1 MKKDITNRKDI
12 MKKSSFHLT
21 EQNQKIE
28 SRIVVALE
36 RISEAFRVLLWNES
50 KENSLSPIQIQI
62 LIFIYFHSTE
72 KCKVGYLA
80 DEFNMTK
87 ATISDSVK
95 VLLSKELV
103 TKETDPIDTRSF
115 SLSLTNKGKKIAKKA
130 SLFASSIEQPIE
142 KLTQEQKTIMLN
154 GLLKL
159 IYDLNK
165 SGIITIQRMC
175 FTCSNYQLEKGVHYC
190 KLLKSQL
197 AENELRVDCPE
208 HELQI

>member
-1 MKKDITNRKDI
+1 MKY
-12 MKKSSFHLT
+12 SSFNLS

-62 LIFIYFHSTE
+62 LIFVYFHSLE

-95 VLLSKELV
+95 VLLAKDLV
-103 TKETDPIDTRSF
+103 AKETDPTDTRSY
-115 SLSLTNKGKKIAKKA
+115 SLILTTEGKKIAKKT
-130 SLFASSIEQPIE
+130 SFFASSIEQPLE
-142 KLTQEQKTIMLN
+142 KLSEEQKTIMLN

-175 FTCSNYQLEKGVHYC
+175 FTCSNYQVDKGIHYC
-190 KLLKSQL
+190 KLLKSRL
-197 AENELRVDCPE
+197 AESELRVDCPE
-208 HELQI
+208 HELQL

>member
-1 MKKDITNRKDI
+1 MILLSKAIKLKKK
-12 MKKSSFHLT
+12 
-21 EQNQKIE
+21 
-28 SRIVVALE
+28 IVVALE

-50 KENSLSPIQIQI
+50 KENLLSPIQIQI
-62 LIFIYFHSTE
+62 LIFIYFHSPE

-95 VLLSKELV
+95 VLLAKELV

-115 SLSLTNKGKKIAKKA
+115 SLSLTAKGKKIAQKA
-130 SLFASSIEQPIE
+130 SIFTSSLEKPIQSLSE
-142 KLTQEQKTIMLN
+142 KEKAIILN

-175 FTCSNYQLEKGVHYC
+175 FTCSNYRYKNNTHYC
-190 KLLKSQL
+190 NLLQKQL
-197 AENELRVDCPE
+197 AENELRIDCPE
-208 HELQI
+208 HELQV

>member
-1 MKKDITNRKDI
+1 MKH
-12 MKKSSFHLT
+12 SSFNLT
-21 EQNQKIE
+21 KQNQNIE

-62 LIFIYFHSTE
+62 LIFIHFHALE

-87 ATISDSVK
+87 ATISDSVR
-95 VLLSKELV
+95 VLLAKELV
-103 TKETDPIDTRSF
+103 VKETDLIDTRSY
-115 SLSLTNKGKKIAKKA
+115 SISLTDEGKNIAKKT
-130 SLFASSIEQPIE
+130 SFFASSIEQPIE
-142 KLTQEQKTIMLN
+142 KLTLEQKTLMLN

-175 FTCSNYQLEKGVHYC
+175 FTCSYYNSENGIHYC
-190 KLLKSQL
+190 NLLKKKL
-197 AENELRVDCPE
+197 AESEIRVDCPE
-208 HELQI
+208 HEVITS

>member
-1 MKKDITNRKDI
+1 MKY
-12 MKKSSFHLT
+12 SSFNLS
-21 EQNQKIE
+21 EQNQKVE

-62 LIFIYFHSTE
+62 LIFIYFHSQE

-95 VLLSKELV
+95 VLLAKDLVAKEIN
-103 TKETDPIDTRSF
+103 TTDTRSY
-115 SLSLTNKGKKIAKKA
+115 SISLTSEGKKIAKKA
-130 SLFASSIEQPIE
+130 SLFASSIEQPLE
-142 KLTQEQKTIMLN
+142 KLTEEQKTVMLN

-175 FTCSNYQLEKGVHYC
+175 FTCSNYQVDKGVHYC
-190 KLLKSQL
+190 KLLKSRL
-197 AENELRVDCPE
+197 AENDLRVDCPE
-208 HELQI
+208 HELQL

>member
-1 MKKDITNRKDI
+1 MN
-12 MKKSSFHLT
+12 KSSFHLT

-50 KENSLSPIQIQI
+50 KQNSLSPIQIQI
-62 LIFIYFHSTE
+62 LIFISFHSVE

-80 DEFNMTK
+80 NEFNMTK

-103 TKETDPIDTRSF
+103 TKEIDPIDTRSYT
-115 SLSLTNKGKKIAKKA
+115 LSLTDEGKKIAKKA
-130 SLFASSIEQPIE
+130 SFFASSIEQPIE
-142 KLTQEQKTIMLN
+142 KLTEEQKIIMLN

-175 FTCSNYQLEKGVHYC
+175 FNCSYYKTEKGLHYC
-190 KLLKSQL
+190 NLLNTKL
-197 AENELRVDCPE
+197 AESEIRVDCPE
-208 HELQI
+208 HKTIT

>member
-1 MKKDITNRKDI
+1 MKY
-12 MKKSSFHLT
+12 SSFKLN

-62 LIFIYFHSTE
+62 LIFIQFHAQE

-87 ATISDSVK
+87 ATISDSVR
-95 VLLSKELV
+95 VLLAKELV
-103 TKETDPIDTRSF
+103 TKTTDPIDTRSY
-115 SLSLTNKGKKIAKKA
+115 SLTLTEEGKKIAKKA
-130 SLFASSIEQPIE
+130 SFFASSIEQPIE
-142 KLTQEQKTIMLN
+142 QLTEEQKTTMLN

-159 IYDLNK
+159 IHDLNK
-165 SGIITIQRMC
+165 AGIITIQRMC
-175 FTCSNYQLEKGVHYC
+175 FTCSNYQVDKGVHYC
-190 KLLKSQL
+190 KLLKSRL

-208 HELQI
+208 HEIIE

>member
-1 MKKDITNRKDI
+1 MKY
-12 MKKSSFHLT
+12 SSFNLN

-28 SRIVVALE
+28 GRIVVALE

-62 LIFIYFHSTE
+62 LIFIYFHSVE

-87 ATISDSVK
+87 ATISDSVR
-95 VLLSKELV
+95 VLLVKNLV
-103 TKETDPIDTRSF
+103 SKETDPIDTRSY
-115 SLSLTNKGKKIAKKA
+115 SLSLTTEGNKIAKKA
-130 SLFASSIEQPIE
+130 SYFASSLEQPIDE
-142 KLTQEQKTIMLN
+142 LSEEHKTIMLN

-175 FTCSNYQLEKGVHYC
+175 FTCSNYQVDKGIHYC
-190 KLLKSQL
+190 KLLKTQL

-208 HELQI
+208 HELKL

>member
-1 MKKDITNRKDI
+1 MKNSTFNL
-12 MKKSSFHLT
+12 S

-62 LIFIYFHSTE
+62 LIFIHFHSLE

-87 ATISDSVK
+87 ATISDSVR

-103 TKETDPIDTRSF
+103 TKETDPIDTRSYT
-115 SLSLTNKGKKIAKKA
+115 LSLTDEGKKVAKKA
-130 SLFASSIEQPIE
+130 SFFASSIEKPIE
-142 KLTQEQKTIMLN
+142 QLTLEQKTIMLN

-175 FTCSNYQLEKGVHYC
+175 FTCSYYNVDNGNHYC
-190 KLLKSQL
+190 NLLKTEL
-197 AENELRVDCPE
+197 AESEIRVDCPE
-208 HELQI
+208 HEIIM

>member
-1 MKKDITNRKDI
+1 MKY
-12 MKKSSFHLT
+12 SSFNLN

-115 SLSLTNKGKKIAKKA
+115 SLSLTNVGKKTAKKA

-142 KLTQEQKTIMLN
+142 KLTSEQKTIMLN

-197 AENELRVDCPE
+197 AENELRIDCQE

>member
-1 MKKDITNRKDI
+1 MKY
-12 MKKSSFHLT
+12 SSFNLD

-62 LIFIYFHSTE
+62 LIFVYFHSQE

-95 VLLSKELV
+95 VLLAKDLFA
-103 TKETDPIDTRSF
+103 KKTDPIDTRSY
-115 SLSLTNKGKKIAKKA
+115 SLSLTTEGKKIAKKA
-130 SLFASSIEQPIE
+130 SFFASSIEQPLE
-142 KLTQEQKTIMLN
+142 KLTEEQKTIMLN

-175 FTCSNYQLEKGVHYC
+175 FTCSNYQVDKGIHYC
-190 KLLKSQL
+190 KLLKSRL
-197 AENELRVDCPE
+197 AESELRVDCPE
-208 HELQI
+208 HELQV

>member
-1 MKKDITNRKDI
+1 MKH
-12 MKKSSFHLT
+12 SSFHLT
-21 EQNQKIE
+21 GQNQKIE

-36 RISEAFRVLLWNES
+36 RISEAFRVLLWNEG

-62 LIFIYFHSTE
+62 LIFIYFHSQE

-95 VLLSKELV
+95 ILISKGLV
-103 TKETDPIDTRSF
+103 DKKTDPDDSRSF
-115 SLSLTNKGKKIAKKA
+115 TLSLTSEGKKTAEKV
-130 SLFASSIEQPIE
+130 SFFASSIEQPLE
-142 KLTQEQKTIMLN
+142 KLTEEQKSIMLN

-175 FTCSNYQLEKGVHYC
+175 FTCSFYNSENGVHYC
-190 KLLKSQL
+190 NLLKTKL
-197 AENELRVDCPE
+197 AESEIRVDCPE
-208 HELQI
+208 YNAKTS

>member
-1 MKKDITNRKDI
+1 MKY
-12 MKKSSFHLT
+12 SSFNLS
-21 EQNQKIE
+21 EQNQKVE

-62 LIFIYFHSTE
+62 LIFVYFHSQE

-95 VLLSKELV
+95 VLLSKDLV
-103 TKETDPIDTRSF
+103 AKETDPIDTRSY
-115 SLSLTNKGKKIAKKA
+115 SLSLTTEGKKIAIKA
-130 SLFASSIEQPIE
+130 SFFASSIEQPLE
-142 KLTQEQKTIMLN
+142 KLNEEQKTVMLN
-154 GLLKL
+154 ELLKL

-175 FTCSNYQLEKGVHYC
+175 FTCSNYQVDKGVHYC

-197 AENELRVDCPE
+197 AERELRVDCPE
-208 HELQI
+208 HELQL

>member
-1 MKKDITNRKDI
+1 MKY
-12 MKKSSFHLT
+12 SSFNLN

-62 LIFIYFHSTE
+62 LIFIQFHTQE

-87 ATISDSVK
+87 ATVSDSVR
-95 VLLSKELV
+95 VLLAKELV
-103 TKETDPIDTRSF
+103 NKETDPIDTRSY
-115 SLSLTNKGKKIAKKA
+115 SLSLTQEGKKIAQKA
-130 SLFASSIEQPIE
+130 SFFASSIEQPIE
-142 KLTQEQKTIMLN
+142 QLTEEQKKTMLN

-175 FTCSNYQLEKGVHYC
+175 FTCSNYQVDKGVHYC
-190 KLLKSQL
+190 KLLKSRL
-197 AENELRVDCPE
+197 AESDLRIDCPE
-208 HELQI
+208 HEIIT

>member
-1 MKKDITNRKDI
+1 MN
-12 MKKSSFHLT
+12 KSSFHLT

-50 KENSLSPIQIQI
+50 KQNSLSPIQIQI
-62 LIFIYFHSTE
+62 LIFISFHSVE

-80 DEFNMTK
+80 NEFNMTK

-103 TKETDPIDTRSF
+103 TKEIDPIDTRSYT
-115 SLSLTNKGKKIAKKA
+115 LSLTDEGKKIAKKA
-130 SLFASSIEQPIE
+130 SFFASSIEQPIE
-142 KLTQEQKTIMLN
+142 KLTEEQKIIMLN

-175 FTCSNYQLEKGVHYC
+175 FNCSYYKIEKGLHYC
-190 KLLKSQL
+190 NLLNTKL
-197 AENELRVDCPE
+197 AESEIRVDCPE
-208 HELQI
+208 HKTIT

>member
-1 MKKDITNRKDI
+1 MKH
-12 MKKSSFHLT
+12 SSFHLT

-103 TKETDPIDTRSF
+103 TKETDPNDTRSF
-115 SLSLTNKGKKIAKKA
+115 SLSLTNEGKKIAKKA

-142 KLTQEQKTIMLN
+142 KLTQEQKAIMLN
-154 GLLKL
+154 VLLKL

-175 FTCSNYQLEKGVHYC
+175 FTCSNYQLDNGVHYC
-190 KLLKSQL
+190 KLLKSKL
-197 AENELRVDCPE
+197 ADNELRVDCPE
-208 HELQI
+208 HELLI

>member
-1 MKKDITNRKDI
+1 MKQSTFN
-12 MKKSSFHLT
+12 LN

-50 KENSLSPIQIQI
+50 KENALSPIQIQI
-62 LIFIYFHSTE
+62 LIFIHFHSLE

-87 ATISDSVK
+87 ATISDSVR
-95 VLLSKELV
+95 VLLNKALV
-103 TKETDPIDTRSF
+103 SKETDPTDTRSY
-115 SLSLTNKGKKIAKKA
+115 SLSLTSEGKNIAKKA
-130 SLFASSIEQPIE
+130 SFFASSMQQPIE
-142 KLTQEQKTIMLN
+142 KLTEAQKKAMLN

-159 IYDLNK
+159 IHDLNK

-175 FTCSNYQLEKGVHYC
+175 FTCSFYKAENGIHYC
-190 KLLKSQL
+190 NLLKTPL
-197 AENELRVDCPE
+197 AETEIRVDCPE
-208 HELQI
+208 HQMAK

>member
-1 MKKDITNRKDI
+1 MKY
-12 MKKSSFHLT
+12 SSFNLN

-62 LIFIYFHSTE
+62 LIFIYYHSLE

-115 SLSLTNKGKKIAKKA
+115 SLLLTNEGKKIAKKA
-130 SLFASSIEQPIE
+130 SFFASSIEHPIE
-142 KLTQEQKTIMLN
+142 KFTQEQKAIMLN

-159 IYDLNK
+159 IYDLNN

-175 FTCSNYQLEKGVHYC
+175 FTCSNYQIDNGVHYC
-190 KLLKSQL
+190 KLLNSKL

>member
-1 MKKDITNRKDI
+1 MKY
-12 MKKSSFHLT
+12 SSFNLN
-21 EQNQKIE
+21 EQNQKVE

-62 LIFIYFHSTE
+62 LIFIQFHAQE

-80 DEFNMTK
+80 DEFSMTK
-87 ATISDSVK
+87 ATISDSVR
-95 VLLSKELV
+95 VLLTKELV
-103 TKETDPIDTRSF
+103 VKQTDPNDTRSY
-115 SLSLTNKGKKIAKKA
+115 SLSLTEEGKKIIKKA

-142 KLTQEQKTIMLN
+142 QLTEEQKTIMLN

-175 FTCSNYQLEKGVHYC
+175 FTCSNYHIDKGVHYC
-190 KLLKSQL
+190 KLLKCRL

-208 HELQI
+208 HEIIT

>member
-1 MKKDITNRKDI
+1 MKH
-12 MKKSSFHLT
+12 SSFHLT

-62 LIFIYFHSTE
+62 LIFIYFHSPE

-103 TKETDPIDTRSF
+103 TKETDPNDTRSF
-115 SLSLTNKGKKIAKKA
+115 TLSLTNEGKKIAKKA

-175 FTCSNYQLEKGVHYC
+175 FTCSNYQLDNGIHYC
-190 KLLKSQL
+190 KLLKSKL

-208 HELQI
+208 HELQL

>member
-1 MKKDITNRKDI
+1 MKH
-12 MKKSSFHLT
+12 SSFHLT

-62 LIFIYFHSTE
+62 LIFIYFHSPE

-103 TKETDPIDTRSF
+103 TKETDSNDTRSF
-115 SLSLTNKGKKIAKKA
+115 TLSLTNEGKKTAKKA

-175 FTCSNYQLEKGVHYC
+175 FTCSNYQLDNGIHYC
-190 KLLKSQL
+190 KLLKSKL

>member
-1 MKKDITNRKDI
+1 MKH
-12 MKKSSFHLT
+12 SPFHLK
-21 EQNQKIE
+21 EQNQRIE

-62 LIFIYFHSTE
+62 LIFIHFHTLE

-87 ATISDSVK
+87 ATISDSVR
-95 VLLSKELV
+95 VLISKELV
-103 TKETDPIDTRSF
+103 TKETDPIDTRSY
-115 SLSLTNKGKKIAKKA
+115 SLLLTDKGKKIVKKA

-142 KLTQEQKTIMLN
+142 KLSIEQKKTMLN

-165 SGIITIQRMC
+165 SGVITIQRMC
-175 FTCSNYQLEKGVHYC
+175 YTCSFYNAENGIHYC
-190 KLLKSQL
+190 NLLKTKL
-197 AENELRVDCPE
+197 AESEIRVDCPE
-208 HELQI
+208 HENTM

>member
-1 MKKDITNRKDI
+1 MKKVITNRMDI

-62 LIFIYFHSTE
+62 LIFIYFHSLE

-95 VLLSKELV
+95 ILLSKELV

-115 SLSLTNKGKKIAKKA
+115 SLSLTYEGKKIAKKA

-175 FTCSNYQLEKGVHYC
+175 FSCSNYQLEKGVHYC

-197 AENELRVDCPE
+197 AENELRIDCAE
-208 HELQI
+208 HELQL

>member
-1 MKKDITNRKDI
+1 MKH
-12 MKKSSFHLT
+12 SSFNLN
-21 EQNQKIE
+21 EQTQKIE

-62 LIFIYFHSTE
+62 LIFIHFHTLE

-87 ATISDSVK
+87 ATISDSVR
-95 VLLSKELV
+95 VLLAKELV
-103 TKETDPIDTRSF
+103 AKETDPIDTRSYT
-115 SLSLTNKGKKIAKKA
+115 LSLTDEGKNIAKKA
-130 SLFASSIEQPIE
+130 SFFASSIEQPIE

-175 FTCSNYQLEKGVHYC
+175 FTCSFYNADNGIHYC
-190 KLLKSQL
+190 NLLKTKL
-197 AENELRVDCPE
+197 AESEIRVDCPE
-208 HELQI
+208 HEMLTS

>member
-1 MKKDITNRKDI
+1 MKY
-12 MKKSSFHLT
+12 SSFNLN

-115 SLSLTNKGKKIAKKA
+115 SFFFTNKGKKTAKKA

-142 KLTQEQKTIMLN
+142 KLTSEQKTIMLN

-197 AENELRVDCPE
+197 AENELRIDCQE

>member
-1 MKKDITNRKDI
+1 MKQ
-12 MKKSSFHLT
+12 SSFNLSN
-21 EQNQKIE
+21 QNHKIE

-50 KENSLSPIQIQI
+50 KKNSLSPIQIQI
-62 LIFIYFHSTE
+62 LIFIHFHDLQ

-95 VLLSKELV
+95 VLLNKNLI
-103 TKETDPIDTRSF
+103 TKETDPIDTRSYTI
-115 SLSLTNKGKKIAKKA
+115 SLTDEGKKIVKKA

-142 KLTQEQKTIMLN
+142 NLTQEQKKIMLN

-159 IYDLNK
+159 IYDLNQ

-175 FTCSNYQLEKGVHYC
+175 FTCSYYESKKGTHYC
-190 KLLKSQL
+190 NLLKSKL
-197 AENELRVDCPE
+197 KESEIRVDCPE
-208 HELQI
+208 HEVLKH